1 MTDELALD
9 LAPTERECFRCRAQ
23 APMRFA
29 GLCDGC
35 RAELRATLGNEGRT
49 VEAAEY
55 VPKRNVTP
63 NAVALKDD

>member
-1 MTDELALD
+1 MTDEPALD
-9 LAPTERECFRCRAQ
+9 LAPTERECFRCRTRVS
-23 APMRFA
+23 MRFA

-35 RAELRATLGNEGRT
+35 RTELRATLGNEARA
-49 VEAAEY
+49 VEAVEY